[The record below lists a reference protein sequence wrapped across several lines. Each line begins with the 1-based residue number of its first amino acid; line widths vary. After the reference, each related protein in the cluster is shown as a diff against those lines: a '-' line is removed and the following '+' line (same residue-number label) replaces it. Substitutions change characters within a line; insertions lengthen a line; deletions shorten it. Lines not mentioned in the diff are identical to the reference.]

1 MYCMSRYRCT
11 VDLIFFFKSVIR
23 ALKHL
28 ILVTSDGYRLNI
40 LITKHFI
47 KGQQAKINL
56 NLNRLWS
63 KLHKKMMKAALLER
77 GTISLSCQF
86 IFAD

>member
-1 MYCMSRYRCT
+1 MYCMSKYRYT
-11 VDLIFFFKSVIR
+11 VDLILKISVIR

-28 ILVTSDGYRLNI
+28 ILVTHGGYRLNI

-47 KGQQAKINL
+47 KQGQQAKI

-63 KLHKKMMKAALLER
+63 KLHKKR